1 MDVLGRKKKDC
12 CSTEEP
18 EQLQSA
24 ALLMLNEAPFLDP
37 GNHVKKE
44 EPFLDQGNLAQTCK

>member
-1 MDVLGRKKKDC
+1 MFLVAKKKDC